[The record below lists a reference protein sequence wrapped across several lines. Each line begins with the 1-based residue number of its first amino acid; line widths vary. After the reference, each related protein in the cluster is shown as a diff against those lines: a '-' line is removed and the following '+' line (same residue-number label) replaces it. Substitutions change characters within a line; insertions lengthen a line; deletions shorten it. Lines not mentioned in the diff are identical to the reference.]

1 MPICGQ
7 AVPPS
12 YKQMN
17 ICKIHARGTPPKRKE
32 KETTDADAD
41 VFNDLTGG
49 AKGGERAELLTGQ
62 SDRQKSLGESKLQHG
77 DHSWS
82 WDPEPERCLKMALK
96 RTFAKVIVKMPS
108 QIP

>member
-1 MPICGQ
+1 MLEERRQ
-7 AVPPS
+7 
-12 YKQMN
+12 
-17 ICKIHARGTPPKRKE
+17 KE

-49 AKGGERAELLTGQ
+49 AKGERGELLTGQ

-82 WDPEPERCLKMALK
+82 WSWSRSWRGVWKWL
-96 RTFAKVIVKMPS
+96 
-108 QIP
+108 